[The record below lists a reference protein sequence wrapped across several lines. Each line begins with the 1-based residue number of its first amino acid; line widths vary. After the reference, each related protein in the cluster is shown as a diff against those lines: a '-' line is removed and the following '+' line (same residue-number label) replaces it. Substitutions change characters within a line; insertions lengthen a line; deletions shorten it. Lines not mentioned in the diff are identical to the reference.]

1 LEEEED
7 RATGGWP
14 FLYTTNVE
22 SPQSPWHQAMK
33 IAIKGEQNEYLAFNI
48 YLPIKTHEEI
58 RKQAEAVVCNEIEE
72 VDGNG

>member
-1 LEEEED
+1 
-7 RATGGWP
+7 
-14 FLYTTNVE
+14 
-22 SPQSPWHQAMK
+22 MK